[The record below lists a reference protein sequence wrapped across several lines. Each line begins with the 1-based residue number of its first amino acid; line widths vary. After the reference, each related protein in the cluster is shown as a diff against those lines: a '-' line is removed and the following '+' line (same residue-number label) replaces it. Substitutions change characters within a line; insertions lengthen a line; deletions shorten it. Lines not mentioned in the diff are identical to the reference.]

1 MLVPELRISATDVA
15 FKTAEGRAEM
25 VARRHGLSPLERALL
40 IVVDGRQDFAALL
53 AALGR
58 PSAGD
63 AESRAALCRLLD
75 LKLLTLVPADAR
87 SPAPV
92 PSPVERKSLA
102 LARLYLMESVERAL
116 RGKTDALKPLLR
128 EATDEAG
135 LRRALLACEKALLDA
150 GAVSQASAIRARCLA
165 LLPGARSA

>member
-25 VARRHGLSPLERALL
+25 VARRLGLSPFERALL

-58 PSAGD
+58 PSSGD
-63 AESRAALCRLLD
+63 AESRAALSRLIE
-75 LKLLTLVPADAR
+75 LKLLTLTPGAEPGGTA
-87 SPAPV
+87 
-92 PSPVERKSLA
+92 PVERKSLA

-135 LRRALLACEKALLDA
+135 LRRALLACEKALLEA

-165 LLPGARSA
+165 LLPAARSA

>member
-15 FKTAEGRAEM
+15 FKTAEGRVEM
-25 VARRHGLSPLERALL
+25 VARKHGLGPLERALL
-40 IVVDGRQDFAALL
+40 IVADGRQDFAALL

-58 PSAGD
+58 PASGD
-63 AESRAALCRLLD
+63 AESRTALRRLIELE
-75 LKLLTLVPADAR
+75 LLALTPATDA
-87 SPAPV
+87 PAPA
-92 PSPVERKSLA
+92 ERKSLA

-128 EATDEAG
+128 DATDEAG

>member
-25 VARRHGLSPLERALL
+25 VARRLGLSPFERALL

-58 PSAGD
+58 PSSGD
-63 AESRAALCRLLD
+63 AESRSAVSRLIQ
-75 LKLLTLVPADAR
+75 LKLLTLTPDAG
-87 SPAPV
+87 AAGTA
-92 PSPVERKSLA
+92 PVERKSLA

-135 LRRALLACEKALLDA
+135 LRRALLACEKALLEA

-165 LLPGARSA
+165 LLPGARST

>member
-15 FKTAEGRAEM
+15 FKTQEGRAEM
-25 VARRHGLSPLERALL
+25 VARRLRLSPFERALL
-40 IVVDGRQDFAALL
+40 IVADGRQDFAALL

-58 PSAGD
+58 PSSGD
-63 AESRAALCRLLD
+63 AESRAALSRLIE
-75 LKLLTLVPADAR
+75 LKLLTLTPGAEPGGTAL
-87 SPAPV
+87 
-92 PSPVERKSLA
+92 VERKSLA

-135 LRRALLACEKALLDA
+135 LRRALLACEKALLEA

-165 LLPGARSA
+165 LLPAARSA